1 MNIDNKYPVM
11 IFKREYQ
18 GKEFYSVGLSKKD
31 RNGNYINGYMTCSFK
46 KGVSVPDKTKIYIKK
61 AWVDFYL
68 KEKETKPFIF
78 ISEFETIGQ
87 TIDRIHKENEEEYI
101 KENFGTSITAE
112 ELDDLP
118 F

>member
-1 MNIDNKYPVM
+1 MNIADNKIFM
-11 IFKREYQ
+11 IFRKDYN
-18 GKEFYSVGLSKKD
+18 GKPLYSIGISKKNQ
-31 RNGNYINGYMTCSFK
+31 NGGYDKGYIQCQFK
-46 KGVSVPDKTKIYIKK
+46 KDVNLENQTKIYIKK
-61 AWVDFYL
+61 AWISFYL